1 MLFTK
6 KQHFTNSIVKQM
18 VQNDI
23 YYYNQIRIQA
33 KLNYLPPIEFRK
45 QAA

>member
-1 MLFTK
+1 
-6 KQHFTNSIVKQM
+6 M

-33 KLNYLPPIEFRK
+33 NLNYLSPIEFRK